1 MSIKTFNEFLQE
13 TSLSRQWYHFT
24 DVKHEAGIMSAFRA
38 QYRDRPEVQAART
51 LELAGKISSA
61 GFGYVFAD
69 GHFVEEGPNG
79 TKIPVEETSV
89 IINGGT
95 DGKLKGFMRKW
106 RSEYDQDSVIYKP
119 DGSTHIFALSA
130 SGETDIGEF
139 HPGHI
144 GDNMTQLRGRSHGTF
159 VFEQAWGTMNFFG
172 HLLYDNLKRHHGR
185 EFAQEEF
192 RRLRRLNETLK

>member
-79 TKIPVEETSV
+79 TKIPVEEKKEPKE
-89 IINGGT
+89 IPE
-95 DGKLKGFMRKW
+95 DKLRQMLKIDKGNK
-106 RSEYDQDSVIYKP
+106 
-119 DGSTHIFALSA
+119 
-130 SGETDIGEF
+130 
-139 HPGHI
+139 
-144 GDNMTQLRGRSHGTF
+144 
-159 VFEQAWGTMNFFG
+159 
-172 HLLYDNLKRHHGR
+172 
-185 EFAQEEF
+185 
-192 RRLRRLNETLK
+192 